1 VTPQQFAVYR
11 RTVLNYLQAI
21 GFTYDEACR
30 MAPEEPLALLAFRF
44 SFMVDED
51 REPAT
56 DLKELS

>member
-1 VTPQQFAVYR
+1 MTPAQVADYR

-21 GFTYDEACR
+21 GFTYDEAMR
-30 MAPEEPLALLAFRF
+30 LMPKDDSRLFAFRM

-56 DLKELS
+56 DPKDLS